1 MVMEKTQ
8 DILDYFPVDCVS
20 TQVESLGSAGGF
32 SGALLWKVH
41 APRGLLCLRRWPREH
56 PSQKRLE
63 FIHGLLGHVAT
74 NGCPIVPVPVHLRSS
89 TPSTFVKQ
97 DGYLWELAPWMPGE
111 ANFEQN
117 PSTEK
122 LCNAARALAS
132 FHHASSDYRRPTAS
146 SAPAPGVCERLEKTR
161 IWRQKDLEQIDAQ
174 IKTTSALASPID
186 IGQSQMVLNHAK
198 NTIEAVERE
207 LSALSTLDVPIQSC
221 IRDVWEQH
229 LLFSGDEVTGLV
241 DFGAARPDTV
251 VVDIVRLL
259 GSLAISDQQLWKIGL
274 QAYESLRPLSLAERS
289 LLPALD
295 RSAILLSGLNWL
307 RWIFLENRNFSNWS
321 AVTSRLNNIITRI
334 ENS

>member
-1 MVMEKTQ
+1 
-8 DILDYFPVDCVS
+8 
-20 TQVESLGSAGGF
+20 
-32 SGALLWKVH
+32 
-41 APRGLLCLRRWPREH
+41 
-56 PSQKRLE
+56 
-63 FIHGLLGHVAT
+63 
-74 NGCPIVPVPVHLRSS
+74 
-89 TPSTFVKQ
+89 
-97 DGYLWELAPWMPGE
+97 MPGE
-111 ANFEQN
+111 ANYEQN

-132 FHHASSDYRRPTAS
+132 FHHASADYRRPTVS
-146 SAPAPGVCERLEKTR
+146 SGPAPGVCERLEKTC
-161 IWRQKDLEQIDAQ
+161 IWQQKDLERIDAQ
-174 IKTTSALASPID
+174 IKTTSTLSSLID
-186 IGQSQMVLNHAK
+186 GGQSRMILNHAK

-229 LLFSGDEVTGLV
+229 LLFSGDEVTGIV

-259 GSLAISDQQLWKIGL
+259 GSLAMNDQQLWEIGL
-274 QAYESLRPLSLAERS
+274 QAYESLRPLSSAERS

-321 AVTSRLNNIITRI
+321 AVTLRLNKIIARI

>member
-1 MVMEKTQ
+1 MKKIQ
-8 DILDYFPVDCVS
+8 DILDYFPGDCLS
-20 TQVESLGSAGGF
+20 PQVESLGSAGGF
-32 SGALLWKVH
+32 SGALLWKIH
-41 APRGLLCLRRWPREH
+41 APRSLLCLRRWPREH
-56 PSQKRLE
+56 PSHKRLD

-74 NGCPIVPVPVHLRSS
+74 NGCPIVPVPIHLRSS
-89 TPSTFVKQ
+89 TPSTFLKQ

-111 ANFEQN
+111 ATYEQN

-132 FHHASSDYRRPTAS
+132 FHHASSDYRRPTVS
-146 SAPAPGVCERLEKTR
+146 SGPAPGVCERLEKTS
-161 IWRQKDLEQIDAQ
+161 IWRQEDLERIDAK
-174 IKTTSALASPID
+174 IKTTSTLSSPIGG
-186 IGQSQMVLNHAK
+186 GQSRMILNYAK

-229 LLFSGDEVTGLV
+229 LLFSGDEVTGIV

-251 VVDIVRLL
+251 VVDIARLL
-259 GSLAISDQQLWKIGL
+259 GSLAMNDQQLWKIGL
-274 QAYESLRPLSLAERS
+274 QAYESLRPLSSAERS

-321 AVTSRLNNIITRI
+321 AVTLRLNKIIARI

>member
-1 MVMEKTQ
+1 MVMEKIQ

-41 APRGLLCLRRWPREH
+41 APRGPLCLRRWPREH

-146 SAPAPGVCERLEKTR
+146 SGPAPGVCERLEKTR
-161 IWRQKDLEQIDAQ
+161 IWRQNDLERIDAQ
-174 IKTTSALASPID
+174 IKTTSTLASPID
-186 IGQSQMVLNHAK
+186 IGQSQMILNHAK

-259 GSLAISDQQLWKIGL
+259 GSLAINDQQLWKIGL
-274 QAYESLRPLSLAERS
+274 QAYESLRPLSSAERS

-321 AVTSRLNNIITRI
+321 AVTSRLNKIITRI